1 MKPRRRCNLINR
13 SSLHIMS
20 HHHTEGLPYC
30 QNCHY
35 PIAELDKFCPNCGQQ
50 NTDGHVSLHDLW
62 HELTHYFTHVDNKI
76 FTSIRDLLIPGKLT
90 DEFFK
95 GHRKR
100 YIQPINL
107 FFVLGIILPFIF
119 SQMWKSSNSQ
129 EGFMNEKELYHHDLL
144 YEMDSI
150 LKVDTNRYSKADRVV
165 LDSFLLRNYQ
175 RTNKKWSTVD
185 TSERGY
191 TAEYSL
197 TLDKIKDSKKA
208 IKILNDTLQV
218 DKANGSVESIKKRLE
233 DYQNYYQRLKLDS
246 ITYLRKIAQLQKVT
260 MPEAEKKLQT
270 GVWGYNFGKNLALK
284 GVKMKPLDLD
294 SILKYPV
301 GFDPSKI
308 RRDSIRKIIKRDSL
322 NIGFIT
328 GKETKVDEI
337 DAYTFSSD
345 EIIEK
350 YNIEGYWSKLGVKQ
364 FTKFGREGFKPVL
377 AGFAGKSIWI
387 SVFTIL
393 PAAWFLFW
401 MYRQRNRL
409 YVEHVVF
416 LIHYSCFS
424 FAISPLM
431 LIDDKWGMVLS
442 SVLGFCFLIL
452 AVKRF
457 YKQNWGKSILK
468 SIIFYIVN
476 MIFSLI
482 ITLLGFLLI
491 ALFM

>member
-1 MKPRRRCNLINR
+1 MGHKH
-13 SSLHIMS
+13 SK
-20 HHHTEGLPYC
+20 GLPYC

-35 PIAELDKFCPNCGQQ
+35 PLAEMDKFCPNCGQQ
-50 NTDGHVSLHDLW
+50 NTDGHVSMHDLW
-62 HELTHYFTHVDNKI
+62 HELSHYFTHVDNKI
-76 FTSIRDLLIPGKLT
+76 FITIRHLFVPGKLT

-119 SQMWKSSNSQ
+119 SQMWKSSNGQ
-129 EGFMNEKELYHHDLL
+129 EGFINEKELYHHDLL

-150 LKVDTNRYSKADRVV
+150 LKVDTNRYSKADKVI
-165 LDSFLLRNYQ
+165 LDSFIHQNYQ
-175 RTNKKWSTVD
+175 RTNKKWSVVD
-185 TSERGY
+185 STERGY
-191 TAEYSL
+191 TRLYYV
-197 TLDKIKDSKKA
+197 TLDKMNDSKKA
-208 IKILNDTLQV
+208 IRLLNDTLQI
-218 DKANGSVESIKKRLE
+218 DKANKSTESLKQYLE
-233 DYQNYYQRLKLDS
+233 DYQNRYERLKLDS
-246 ITYLRKIAQLQKVT
+246 ITYLRKTAQFQKLT
-260 MPEAEKKLQT
+260 MPEAESKLQT
-270 GVWGYNFGKNLALK
+270 NYMGYIFGKNMALK
-284 GVKMKPLDLD
+284 GVKIKPLDLD

-301 GFDPSKI
+301 DYDPEQVRI
-308 RRDSIRKIIKRDSL
+308 DSIRKIIKRDSVNL
-322 NIGFIT
+322 GFIT
-328 GKETKVDEI
+328 GKETRVDKI
-337 DAYTFSSD
+337 DAYTLSSD

-350 YNIEGYWSKLGVKQ
+350 YNVKGYWSKLGVKQ
-364 FTKFGREGFKPVL
+364 FTKFGKEGVKPL
-377 AGFAGKSIWI
+377 LSSFAGKSIWI

-401 MYRQRNRL
+401 MYRSRNRL

-431 LIDDKWGMVLS
+431 LIDDKWGMILS
-442 SVLGFCFLIL
+442 SILGFCFLIF

-457 YKQNWGKSILK
+457 YNQGWGKSILK